1 MQAWPVVPP
10 NEHSKSVAL
19 LGEIE
24 SLCVTVNEMVGRLE
38 DSFHV
43 GAGLPPEAFLE
54 PSTRLETVRAELA
67 ALFKNKR
74 LSMGVAQNHDLLI
87 VHLMLPELSGTELI
101 SRLRRHN
108 TTVPIIVLTARDAV
122 DEPWRKP
129 AFSPE

>member
-1 MQAWPVVPP
+1 MLGQASPLRLFW
-10 NEHSKSVAL
+10 SRAL
-19 LGEIE
+19 
-24 SLCVTVNEMVGRLE
+24 
-38 DSFHV
+38 DWK
-43 GAGLPPEAFLE
+43 P
-54 PSTRLETVRAELA
+54 VRAELA